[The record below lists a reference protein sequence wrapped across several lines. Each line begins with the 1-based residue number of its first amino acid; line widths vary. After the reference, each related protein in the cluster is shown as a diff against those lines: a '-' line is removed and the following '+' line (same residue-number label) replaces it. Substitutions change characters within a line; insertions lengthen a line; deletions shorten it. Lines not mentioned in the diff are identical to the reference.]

1 MEGEYRM
8 KKNDKIV
15 AIGVAVLAVLLIV
28 LGTVWSSTR
37 PETSP
42 GSKTIT
48 VEVVHK
54 DESKNTFTYHT
65 DAEYL
70 ADVLVAEG
78 LVADNQDQYG
88 LLIQEVDG
96 ERAVYEE
103 DSSYWSILQ
112 NGEYA
117 QLGASSLP
125 IYDGDVISLVYTVYG
140 G

>member
-1 MEGEYRM
+1 M
-8 KKNDKIV
+8 KNKKTV
-15 AIGVAVLAVLLIV
+15 AIGAIVLAALLVIFGIV
-28 LGTVWSSTR
+28 WFTTR
-37 PETSP
+37 PETST

-48 VEVVHK
+48 VEVIHK
-54 DESKNTFTYHT
+54 DESKKTFTYKT

-70 ADVLVAEG
+70 ADVLVGEG
-78 LVADNQDQYG
+78 LVEDNQDQYG
-88 LLIQEVDG
+88 LMIQEVDG

-103 DSSYWSILQ
+103 DQSYWSILQ

-125 IYDGDVISLVYTVYG
+125 IYDGDVISLVYTVYSG

>member
-1 MEGEYRM
+1 M
-8 KKNDKIV
+8 KRNNKII
-15 AIGVAVLAVLLIV
+15 ATGAVIRVVLLAVLGIV
-28 LGTVWSSTR
+28 WFSTR
-37 PETSP
+37 PETST

-54 DESKNTFTYHT
+54 DESKNSFTYKT

-70 ADVLVAEG
+70 ADLLVGEG
-78 LVADNQDQYG
+78 LVEDNQDQYG

-103 DSSYWSILQ
+103 DQSYWSILQ

-125 IYDGDVISLVYTVYG
+125 IYDGDTISLVYTVYSG